1 MKNKIIIFILAAS
14 FLFLGVVGAKANPD
28 YSKMFFDDIYPGG
41 YARQLKKAE
50 FTQGIKAD
58 GKWHT
63 LDFDGED
70 YLDPVSSRSIYCG
83 GLKLNFRDEN
93 PKYIKVRF
101 VRLKS
106 GGMKDSTATNTWVLG
121 KNTPKIWYGSL
132 CWNLDG
138 SDKVYM
144 QVKIGKMKNQ
154 PSFDS
159 PYRQFKLWQP

>member
-83 GLKLNFRDEN
+83 GLKLNFRDKN

-106 GGMKDSTATNTWVLG
+106 GGIKDSTATNTWVLG

>member
-63 LDFDGED
+63 LNFDGED

-106 GGMKDSTATNTWVLG
+106 GGVRDSTATNTWVLG

-138 SDKVYM
+138 SDKVIM

>member
-1 MKNKIIIFILAAS
+1 M
-14 FLFLGVVGAKANPD
+14 
-28 YSKMFFDDIYPGG
+28 
-41 YARQLKKAE
+41 
-50 FTQGIKAD
+50 
-58 GKWHT
+58 
-63 LDFDGED
+63 
-70 YLDPVSSRSIYCG
+70 DPVTSRSIYCG
-83 GLKLNFRDEN
+83 GLKLNFKDQN

-106 GGMKDSTATNTWVLG
+106 EGKKDSTATNTWVLG
-121 KNTPKIWYGSL
+121 ENTPRVWYGSL